1 MDANNVA
8 ADNFSH
14 TSNTQRDNI
23 NAIFKSEKLDKW
35 EDMSDTLK
43 DFTINDAEYYVSNS
57 VLANGAKGDPASD
70 P

>member
-1 MDANNVA
+1 
-8 ADNFSH
+8 
-14 TSNTQRDNI
+14 
-23 NAIFKSEKLDKW
+23 
-35 EDMSDTLK
+35 MSDTLE